1 MICVYSFTTAAQ
13 LSPGGGILGAYTMLK
28 PNPLP
33 QPRAHAGVAVPSF
46 LPERSPKRHVE
57 RGFVPRAAVLLG
69 LLWSSGASAA
79 DGILSVKSPVENAEV
94 FVDGQSLGP
103 APVTRFLAPGPHA
116 LRIVADNFDPF
127 VRKLQIEDGKKIE
140 INAVLSAGVGTAE
153 FVGGAAG
160 ARLEIDG
167 KERGMLPMRLS
178 DLTPG
183 VHSWKVAAP
192 KFEATEGS
200 LDFVKGKN
208 YLVEVKLQGSAGVFV
223 VESTPAGADVSIDG
237 KNVGKTPLRLE
248 GIALGVHG
256 VLVQAPDRAAIIRS
270 VDTTDGSRG
279 ELKVSLPKA
288 GSSLKITTGSPNA
301 KVLVNGTVIGE
312 GATVKFGPL
321 EKGKA
326 QIVIEADGTRVADT
340 VSVPGSGTLMLHR
353 AGDTIEKQK
362 PLTQRWGF
370 WAAVGGG
377 VAVGAGAGIATA
389 VAVQPDPPP
398 AGDTVVTLP

>member
-1 MICVYSFTTAAQ
+1 M
-13 LSPGGGILGAYTMLK
+13 
-28 PNPLP
+28 
-33 QPRAHAGVAVPSF
+33 
-46 LPERSPKRHVE
+46 
-57 RGFVPRAAVLLG
+57 PRAAALLAV
-69 LLWSSGASAA
+69 LWSTGASAA

-160 ARLEIDG
+160 ARLEVDG

-192 KFEATEGS
+192 KFEAAEGS

-223 VESTPAGADVSIDG
+223 VDSSPAGADVSIDG
-237 KNVGKTPLRLE
+237 KIVGKTPLRLE
-248 GIALGVHG
+248 GVALGVHG
-256 VLVQAPDRAAIIRS
+256 VMVQAPDRAAVIRS

-279 ELKVSLPKA
+279 ELKVTLPKA
-288 GSSLKITTGSPNA
+288 GSSLKITTGSPTA
-301 KVLVNGTVIGE
+301 KVSVNGTLIGE

-326 QIVIEADGTRVADT
+326 QLVIEADGARVADT
-340 VSVPGSGTLMLHR
+340 ISIPGAGTLMLR
-353 AGDTIEKQK
+353 RSGDTIEKQK

>member
-1 MICVYSFTTAAQ
+1 M
-13 LSPGGGILGAYTMLK
+13 MK
-28 PNPLP
+28 PNPHPLSCA
-33 QPRAHAGVAVPSF
+33 RAGVMCSLSDALAALDAGWRA
-46 LPERSPKRHVE
+46 LPLVAASLALLFSP
-57 RGFVPRAAVLLG
+57 
-69 LLWSSGASAA
+69 GAYAA
-79 DGILSVKSPVENAEV
+79 DGILSVKSTVESAEV

-103 APVTRFLAPGPHA
+103 APITRFLAPGPHA

-160 ARLEIDG
+160 ARLEVDG

-183 VHSWKVAAP
+183 VHAWKVSAP

-200 LDFVKGKN
+200 LEFVKGKN
-208 YLVEVKLQGSAGVFV
+208 YLVDVKLQGSSGVFV
-223 VESTPAGADVSIDG
+223 VESTPAGADVTIDG

-248 GIALGVHG
+248 GVALGIHG
-256 VLVQAPDRAAIIRS
+256 VLVQAPDRAAVIRS

-279 ELKVSLPKA
+279 ELKLALPKS
-288 GSSLKITTGSPNA
+288 GSVLKITTGSPTA
-301 KVLVNGTVIGE
+301 KVSVNGTVIGE
-312 GATVKFGPL
+312 GASVKFGPL

-326 QIVIEADGTRVADT
+326 QLVIEADGTRVADT
-340 VSVPGSGTLMLHR
+340 VSVPGAGTLLLR
-353 AGDTIEKQK
+353 RSGDSIEKQK

-389 VAVQPDPPP
+389 LVVQPDPPP